1 MPETLT
7 TSEEQRNNFAFD
19 KEKGEICLENF
30 KMSRKSL
37 YKLCWK
43 FKSYFVKK
51 DKTDRIQ
58 ISVQSQIHNFLYDI
72 SDELRNWKTLKPS
85 WYIKSFSDKYNK

>member
-19 KEKGEICLENF
+19 KEKGQICLENF
-30 KMSRKSL
+30 KMSQKSL
-37 YKLCWK
+37 YKLCRK

-51 DKTDRIQ
+51 GKTDENPY
-58 ISVQSQIHNFLYDI
+58 ISSVSNPHFFI
-72 SDELRNWKTLKPS
+72 
-85 WYIKSFSDKYNK
+85 

>member
-43 FKSYFVKK
+43 FKLYFVKK
-51 DKTDRIQ
+51 DKTDENPY
-58 ISVQSQIHNFLYDI
+58 ISSVSNPHFFIWYKRWTAL
-72 SDELRNWKTLKPS
+72 LK
-85 WYIKSFSDKYNK
+85 NT

>member
-19 KEKGEICLENF
+19 KEKGQICLENF

-37 YKLCWK
+37 YKLCRK

-51 DKTDRIQ
+51 GKTDENPY
-58 ISVQSQIHNFLYDI
+58 ISSVSNPHFFI
-72 SDELRNWKTLKPS
+72 
-85 WYIKSFSDKYNK
+85 

>member
-37 YKLCWK
+37 YKRC
-43 FKSYFVKK
+43 
-51 DKTDRIQ
+51 
-58 ISVQSQIHNFLYDI
+58 
-72 SDELRNWKTLKPS
+72 
-85 WYIKSFSDKYNK
+85 

>member
-19 KEKGEICLENF
+19 KEKRQICLENF

-37 YKLCWK
+37 YKLCRK

-51 DKTDRIQ
+51 GKTDENPY
-58 ISVQSQIHNFLYDI
+58 ISSVSNPHFFI
-72 SDELRNWKTLKPS
+72 
-85 WYIKSFSDKYNK
+85 

>member
-7 TSEEQRNNFAFD
+7 AWEEQRNNFAFD

-30 KMSRKSL
+30 KMSRNSL
-37 YKLCWK
+37 YKLCQK

-51 DKTDRIQ
+51 DKTVENPYMSS
-58 ISVQSQIHNFLYDI
+58 ISNSHFFILNKRWTAL
-72 SDELRNWKTLKPS
+72 LK
-85 WYIKSFSDKYNK
+85 NT